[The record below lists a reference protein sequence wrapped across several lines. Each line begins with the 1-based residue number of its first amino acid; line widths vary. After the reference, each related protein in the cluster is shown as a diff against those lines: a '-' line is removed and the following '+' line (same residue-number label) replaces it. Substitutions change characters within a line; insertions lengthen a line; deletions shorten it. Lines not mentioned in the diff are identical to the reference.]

1 MHTPAVKA
9 LDPVVVE
16 SALRILRDHSQD
28 GDRFV
33 RLQTARLIAV
43 DQPLITLDPIVAGLT
58 AAQRQQRALM
68 LDAMRAG
75 QLRPLPTCFGELS

>member
-1 MHTPAVKA
+1 MNAIVA
-9 LDPVVVE
+9 Q
-16 SALRILRDHSQD
+16 SALRILRDHVQD

-33 RLQTARLIAV
+33 QLQTARLIAV
-43 DQPLITLDPIVAGLT
+43 DQPFLTLDPVVAGLT

-75 QLRPLPTCFGELS
+75 QLRPLPTCFGELT